1 MQNSIHLA
9 IEIKD
14 LQVGAIIKYYLR
26 PEELP
31 VIPEKLWR
39 GKIIRTTF
47 DNPKCLD
54 HVEVESLEPGYEGER
69 EIVYIQQIAAIE

>member
-1 MQNSIHLA
+1 MQNSADLA
-9 IEIKD
+9 IDKKD
-14 LQVGAIIKYYLR
+14 LQVGTVIKYYLR

-39 GKIIRTTF
+39 GKIIRVTF
-47 DNPKCLD
+47 DNPKFLD

-69 EIVYIQQIAAIE
+69 EIVYMQQIAAIE